1 MKKEKKI
8 KIFLG
13 IIYLV
18 IIAAFLWVLF
28 NNFSLKELS
37 NYNFIKNNFNYFEQ
51 LKENNFFLV
60 SLLFFIFTII
70 WVMLLGVGTPVLL
83 LAGFIFGKWIGSI
96 YATLALS
103 IGATLLYV
111 FVNYFLKDLIIEKFS
126 KRFAN
131 LNNKFKKNEF
141 NFFLIYRFVGGIPF
155 FISNILP
162 TIFNIKVKNFFFGS
176 LFGMFPQIFIW
187 ASLGSGINKVIDSN
201 SRAPTLLQIL
211 SSSEIYI
218 PFIGFIFLL
227 VIGIIIKNFYYNK

>member
-218 PFIGFIFLL
+218 PIIGFIFIL